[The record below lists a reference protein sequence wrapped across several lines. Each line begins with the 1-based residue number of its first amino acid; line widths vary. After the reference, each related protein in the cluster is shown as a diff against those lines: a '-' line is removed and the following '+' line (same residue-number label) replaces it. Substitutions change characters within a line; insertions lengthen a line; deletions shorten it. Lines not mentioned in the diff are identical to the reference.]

1 MNAVPRLS
9 ELNRYICPVCGKP
22 ATLKSRLIWLSPM
35 NYMAVVHCNKH
46 SVKVTVRFEKKADGE
61 YRWVKKY
68 TLSEEKDEELYSSLL
83 KENIL
88 HCRKKAIEKFLP
100 LKPAESV

>member
-1 MNAVPRLS
+1 
-9 ELNRYICPVCGKP
+9 
-22 ATLKSRLIWLSPM
+22 
-35 NYMAVVHCNKH
+35 MAVVHCNKH

-83 KENIL
+83 KGSICTAGKKRQKNS
-88 HCRKKAIEKFLP
+88 CR
-100 LKPAESV
+100 